1 MGQKGRTII
10 RHQSLKIR
18 QLSCWSLSASLLLSG
33 CLYYGQNQL
42 SSPSF
47 STVPTDESLQIPIR
61 EYFVHRELSED
72 PVVIETDRD
81 EDYIVQKL
89 RFPSFT
95 AYFYDPAESKPSPGI
110 IVLPISNGNY
120 HAEQMAR
127 YLASNGYAC
136 LRFKT
141 RKEILRVSDTEDPL
155 HEFETRL
162 RAYILDIFQGIDW
175 LSGHP
180 AVDDSQI
187 GLVGLSLGAITGS
200 IVSGIDSRIKASVF
214 ILGGGDL
221 AGILASSNERSVKKV
236 RISIEKKG
244 GLTRRQV
251 EEKLNQ
257 ELHLFDPI
265 RYASRKD
272 PSKILMINALLDRVI
287 KRKHTLSLWEAWG
300 KPPMIQ
306 LPVGHYLA
314 ILFLPYAKHKT
325 LQHFDRL
332 LGD

>member
-1 MGQKGRTII
+1 MGRKGQTII
-10 RHQSLKIR
+10 KVRPSRVR
-18 QLSCWSLSASLLLSG
+18 QVLCGSLSALFLLSG
-33 CLYYGQNQL
+33 CLYYGQNHI
-42 SSPSF
+42 SPTSF
-47 STVPTDESLQIPIR
+47 SPAPTNESFQIR
-61 EYFVHRELSED
+61 TKEYFVDPERSGQPEL
-72 PVVIETDRD
+72 IETNRD
-81 EDYIVQKL
+81 KDYIVQKL
-89 RFPSFT
+89 RFPGFT

-120 HAEQMAR
+120 HAERMAE

-141 RKEILRVSDTEDPL
+141 RKEILRVYQTEDPL
-155 HEFETRL
+155 NAFESRL
-162 RAYILDIFQGIDW
+162 KAYIQDILQGLDW
-175 LSGHP
+175 LSAHP
-180 AVDDSQI
+180 AVDEGQI

-214 ILGGGDL
+214 ILGGGDF
-221 AGILASSNERSVKKV
+221 AGILSSSKERSVIRV
-236 RISIEKKG
+236 RRSIEKKE

-251 EEKLNQ
+251 EEKLSQ

-265 RYASRKD
+265 RYARRED
-272 PSKILMINALLDRVI
+272 PSRILMINALLDQVI
-287 KRKHTLSLWEAWG
+287 KRKYTLSLWEAWG

-306 LPVGHYLA
+306 LPTGHYLA

-332 LGD
+332 FGE